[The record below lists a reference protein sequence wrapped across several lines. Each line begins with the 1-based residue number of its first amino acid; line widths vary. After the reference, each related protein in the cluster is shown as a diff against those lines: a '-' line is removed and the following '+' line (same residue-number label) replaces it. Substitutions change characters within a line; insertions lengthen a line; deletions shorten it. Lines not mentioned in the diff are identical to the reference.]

1 MLVLICLFNI
11 WLRCGW
17 LLEPIAPAIS
27 SRDVLADLDFLL
39 GCLRDSLRDIMG
51 PMETLRRNSGML
63 TGFRECRLPP
73 FCGSTDA
80 DCDNCDMSPESTD
93 SEAW

>member
-1 MLVLICLFNI
+1 MLVLICLFII

-39 GCLRDSLRDIMG
+39 GCLSDSLRDIIG
-51 PMETLRRNSGML
+51 PIETLRRNSGMW
-63 TGFRECRLPP
+63 TGFMECRLPP
-73 FCGSTDA
+73 FSGSTD
-80 DCDNCDMSPESTD
+80 CDTESTD